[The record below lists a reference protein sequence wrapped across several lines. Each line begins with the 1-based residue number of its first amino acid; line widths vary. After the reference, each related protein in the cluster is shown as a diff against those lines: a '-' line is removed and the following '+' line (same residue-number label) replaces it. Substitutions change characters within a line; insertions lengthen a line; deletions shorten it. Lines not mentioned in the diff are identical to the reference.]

1 MRLIADGVVE
11 RDGVTGLA
19 TSLGYSERHLNR
31 LFSDELGAGPLAVA
45 RARRAHTAR
54 TLIETTDLPITE
66 IAFAAGFSSVRQF
79 NETVRE
85 VFASS
90 PTDLRRGSGR
100 TRGGTGDDDGPGR
113 GGSVRLRLPLRS
125 PFAGRQLLEFLGARA
140 IPGIEAWD
148 GTVYRRTLA
157 LPDGHAVAAI
167 TTADDHV
174 SASLRLASWTDL
186 AVAVQRLR
194 RLLDLD
200 ADPAAVEA
208 VLADTSGLRD
218 LARAT
223 PGRRAPASVD
233 PYETAIRAVV
243 GQQVSVAGA
252 RTVAGRVVEA
262 VGDRLAIDDDVL
274 TAVFPPPGRLAGA
287 PDACFSMPT
296 ARRDTVRRL
305 AAAVEDG
312 TVRLDPG
319 VDVDDARASMLAV
332 KGIGPWTADYV
343 AMRGLG
349 DPDRFLPSDLG
360 VRHALVA
367 LDLEQEDAE
376 RWAPWR
382 SYAVHH
388 LWASL
393 AAPRTTRSTTSATTS
408 FTTSPT
414 TPSTTSPTSPI
425 EETR

>member
-167 TTADDHV
+167 TAADDHV

-393 AAPRTTRSTTSATTS
+393 AAPRTTRSTTS
-408 FTTSPT
+408 
-414 TPSTTSPTSPI
+414 STTSPTSPI